1 MARHGEPQIR
11 IWKPAAILLL
21 LLLSGMKRDRY
32 SSLDA
37 PTWLPTNAISTP
49 RFAPRLRYCRRYT
62 RSWILFVE
70 VWSWRIRELCG
81 VVFSRV
87 FRIWRNITFEKYRF
101 PLYSRFSWDEKLYSF
116 FLFFL
121 FLFRRRT
128 LPKLWTSREFLSI
141 YIQFEIAEKSLR
153 FTTTF
158 VIIELGFVR
167 SCYVVTSGTK
177 RATSYSEIRNF
188 LPAALIRW
196 VLIRWKWLKLS
207 RAHSRLWNGPV
218 ESNKFSR
225 LVLSFGLSCLASR
238 TGPPRSYHANFHQ
251 MEIVPR
257 RASFRYA
264 QRIYI
269 YLRKI
274 VNAE

>member
-1 MARHGEPQIR
+1 MV
-11 IWKPAAILLL
+11 
-21 LLLSGMKRDRY
+21 
-32 SSLDA
+32 
-37 PTWLPTNAISTP
+37 
-49 RFAPRLRYCRRYT
+49 RLRYVYGSRPRSSSSSSSPEWSATAIPLSTPQLDFPPT
-62 RSWILFVE
+62 RFLLHVSHPVYAIVDATRVHGWILFVE

-153 FTTTF
+153 FITTF